1 MHPIDALFCA
11 IMNKKLLICGAIAA
25 ALVLTACVK
34 KEEPKQDEPKQPE
47 TTSQP
52 ETVTVIEPAPM
63 QPLEPIESDEPE
75 IPARVEIERQETA
88 NTTTEIRREVRPVEP
103 TAQEPTKVEPAKPT
117 PAPAPKVEA
126 PKPPVA
132 KVESKPTP
140 SKPSSASSQSEDD
153 AIAAAIAAA
162 TPALNN

>member
-103 TAQEPTKVEPAKPT
+103 TAQEPTKVEPAT
-117 PAPAPKVEA
+117 PAPKVEA

>member
-103 TAQEPTKVEPAKPT
+103 TAQEPTKVEPAKP
-117 PAPAPKVEA
+117 APKVEA